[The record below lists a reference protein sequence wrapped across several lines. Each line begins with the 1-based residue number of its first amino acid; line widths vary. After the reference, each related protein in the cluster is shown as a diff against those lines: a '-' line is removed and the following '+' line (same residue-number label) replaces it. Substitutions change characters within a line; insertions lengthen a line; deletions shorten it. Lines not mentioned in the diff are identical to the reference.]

1 MILDA
6 QNTFSDAQAVTA
18 SAASTNIIDTAA
30 SRDIGAGEPMELIVI
45 CTETVTAAG
54 AATVQ
59 FQLRTDT
66 ASNMGTAEV
75 IAETPAIGKA
85 SLTAGTEVFRIKLP
99 RGLKRYIDLYY
110 SVGTGPLTAGKFTAA
125 LTWGSRQDTATYP
138 AGYAI

>member
-45 CTETVTAAG
+45 CTETVTASG
-54 AATVQ
+54 SATVTV
-59 FQLRTDT
+59 QLRTDT
-66 ASNMGTAEV
+66 ASNMGSAQVVAQTD
-75 IAETPAIGKA
+75 AIGKA

-125 LTWGSRQDTATYP
+125 LSWGRQDTATYP
-138 AGYAI
+138 AGYSN